1 MSRSLLCA
9 LAVAVLG
16 AVLLV
21 ALPSG
26 PVAAGTTGS
35 ISGHVVDD
43 KGNPVAAVHVVATS
57 ASQSASAL
65 TDSHGFYS
73 ILNLSP
79 DTYSLTGSKDGYD
92 SVTLSGVTVQADQNT
107 GVDLTIRPSVK
118 VLAHVTTSAN
128 ASVVSRTVTGD
139 LYAVNAQAI
148 NSYQGS
154 AGGAETL
161 YSQNSVVGSLP
172 GVIRS
177 VGSGGGYAGNGTL
190 SMRGGTSDQ
199 IGFELEGIPLNRSFD
214 AANGTSFVTNG
225 LAALEVYTGGEPA
238 DAGRS
243 MSGYINEQIRRGSY
257 PGGADL
263 TGVFGGPDFN
273 HTLQSDMYG
282 GTPNGRFT
290 WYVSTLASNAAYNFS
305 DSHNLD
311 GHVINIAAN
320 DPTCAAFNDFY
331 SVAEPCGQSFS
342 LPVPI
347 SQAAFWGLVN
357 PSAAIRDT
365 VANLH
370 FAIDHNGLADDVQA
384 LYNVG
389 TTYNP
394 FLYSGWNLNPVLA
407 DATNAAGQVVWPSG
421 TPYIGALNQ
430 QYNPNAFGLLT
441 WPSANDST
449 GPIPVG
455 RQDDQQTQSSIEK
468 LSYTREL
475 TSSSFLRFYTYSL
488 YSLWNFDQPTNP
500 YVGDSFYDL
509 HDNETGYTLNYQNQL
524 SEQHLLRIDV
534 DYLKDI
540 TLRYN
545 YAPDFFSF
553 DDAPDQLG
561 ATNIASGNVLCGDLA
576 TATLNQCGTTGAG
589 PVAFIGEPYAY
600 WNKLP
605 EIDSDVALAD
615 SWHASDRL
623 LVDLGARMDR
633 FDIQL
638 TPLQVTGP
646 DGIAEQAQNEFGTCL
661 DGYAYATTDP
671 CYGYLTDVQSLNT
684 PGSPSVAPGAAN
696 WQNVSGSLVFSEFS
710 PRVGLTY
717 TLPDRDVLRFSV
729 GRYVEPANTYGE
741 EYISAPYFG
750 AGDTVSVLNNFYDG
764 LGFLA
769 VHDVKPQDSTNY
781 DASYERDFGG
791 GWSAKLTPFYRNTR
805 NQILSIPVTPNNPT
819 FVTGYNFGAARI
831 DGSEF
836 LVRRNR
842 SGANGLSTTLT
853 ATYTDSKIRFER
865 TLGATN
871 FIDTI
876 NEQITNYNQAYGTN
890 YPLFDSNA
898 FYSPSETQSFGSF
911 TPSFDV
917 RWVANLI
924 FDERVNGFD
933 IAPTFNYQSGNP
945 YGDPL
950 DFPDFGP
957 QSCLYIAAPCVK
969 YGPDP
974 YTHQFDG
981 LGSLVGPSWV
991 TMNLAISHNI
1001 APKVVASF
1009 LVTNVFTA
1017 VHNHGYPWE
1026 YPTGDQVLAY
1036 GDNQNYYN
1044 GLPFPVPYQND
1055 GYYPYAPS
1063 SLNPVRE
1070 YVFSLSTKL

>member
-1 MSRSLLCA
+1 MSQSLISRFAAPVLCA
-9 LAVAVLG
+9 ALMLAPIA
-16 AVLLV
+16 
-21 ALPSG
+21 AL
-26 PVAAGTTGS
+26 AGTTGS
-35 ISGHVVDD
+35 ISGHVVDGT
-43 KGNPVAAVHVVATS
+43 GNPVSGVRVTATS
-57 ASQSASAL
+57 ASQSSSAL
-65 TDSHGFYS
+65 SDAHGFYS
-73 ILNLSP
+73 ILNLGP
-79 DTYSLTGSKDGYD
+79 DTYAVTASKDGYD
-92 SVTLSGVTVQADQNT
+92 SITIAGYTVQADQNT
-107 GVDLTIRPSVK
+107 GVDLTIKPTAK
-118 VLAHVTTSAN
+118 VLAHVTASAN
-128 ASVVSRTVTGD
+128 ATVVNRNVTGD
-139 LYAVNAQAI
+139 LYSVSAQAM
-148 NSYQGS
+148 NAYQGS

-161 YSQNSVVGSLP
+161 YSQNGVVGSLP
-172 GVIRS
+172 GVVRS
-177 VGSGGGYAGNGTL
+177 IGSGGGYAGNGTL

-225 LAALEVYTGGEPA
+225 LASLEVYTGGEPA

-263 TGVFGGPDFN
+263 TTVIGGPDFN

-282 GTPNGRFT
+282 GTPNDRFT
-290 WYVSTLASNAAYNFS
+290 WYVSTLASNADYNFS
-305 DSHNLD
+305 NSSNLD
-311 GHVINIAAN
+311 GHTINVAGN
-320 DPTCAAFNDFY
+320 DPTCAYFNGFY
-331 SVAEPCGQSFS
+331 GASEPCGQPLS

-370 FAIDHNGLADDVQA
+370 FAVDHNGLADDVQA

-394 FLYSGWNLNPVLA
+394 FLYSGWNLDPVLA
-407 DATNAAGQVVWPSG
+407 DAPTFNNAGQPTTPILWPSG
-421 TPYIGALNQ
+421 TPYIGANNQ
-430 QYNPNAFGLLT
+430 PYNPAAYGLLT
-441 WPSANDST
+441 WPSAYGST
-449 GPIPVG
+449 GAIPVG
-455 RQDDQQTQSSIEK
+455 RQDDQQTQSAIEK

-475 TSSSFLRFYTYSL
+475 TSSSFLRVYTYSL
-488 YSLWNFDQPTNP
+488 YSFWNFDQPTNP

-509 HDNETGYTLNYQNQL
+509 HDNETGYTLNYQNQV
-524 SEQHLLRIDV
+524 SQQHLLRIDV
-534 DYLKDI
+534 DYLKDT

-545 YAPDFFSF
+545 YAPDFFGF
-553 DDAPDQLG
+553 DDAPDNLG
-561 ATNIASGNVLCGDLA
+561 AQINSGNVLCGDLA
-576 TATLNQCGTTGAG
+576 TATLNTCGTAGAG

-615 SWHASDRL
+615 SWHVSDRL
-623 LVDLGARMDR
+623 LIDLGARMDR

-638 TPLQVTGP
+638 TPLQITGP
-646 DGIAEQAQNEFGTCL
+646 NGIAEQSQNEFGTCL
-661 DGYAYATTDP
+661 DGYAYAMTDP
-671 CYGYLTDVQSLNT
+671 CFGYLTDVQSLNT

-710 PRVGLTY
+710 PRVGFTY
-717 TLPDRDVLRFSV
+717 SLPDRDVLRFSV

-764 LGFLA
+764 LGFVA

-791 GWSAKLTPFYRNTR
+791 GWSAKITPFYRNTR

-842 SGANGLSTTLT
+842 TRQDGLTTTLS
-853 ATYTDSKIRFER
+853 ATYTDSKIQFER

-876 NEQITNYNQAYGTN
+876 NEQVKIYNQAYGTH
-890 YPLFDSNA
+890 YPLFDANGY
-898 FYSPSETQSFGSF
+898 YSPSETQSFGSF

-917 RWVANLI
+917 RWVAALN
-924 FDERVNGFD
+924 FDERTHGFD

-950 DFPDFGP
+950 QFPDFGVNH
-957 QSCLYIAAPCVK
+957 LT

-981 LGSLVGPSWV
+981 LGSLIGPSWV
-991 TMNLAISHNI
+991 TMNLAVSHNI
-1001 APKVVASF
+1001 APKVAATF

-1026 YPTGDQVLAY
+1026 YPASDQVLAY

-1063 SLNPVRE
+1063 SLNPIRE